1 MDNKM
6 KRIDYFDTAKAY
18 LIFLVVLGHILIVLN
33 PQYDKLYFSV
43 IQQFIYTFHMSAFF
57 IIHGTLSNNE
67 KWNKASVKDFI
78 VKRIYSLIVPYL
90 FFEIIGII
98 WRAVFTKQDLITGL
112 YNMITVR
119 CNTGADWFLV
129 AMFLGSLLYLIYIK
143 HPNRVFEIVSTVICF
158 IIPMFEFENQLMIVI
173 ERGMLA
179 YGFIMIGNFGKNLFQ
194 SEKTKSIMWMSASL
208 LLTGAVAVF
217 SLKFGGNDYYT
228 CTVNNPITLV
238 IGGISGT
245 LLIIGISRILH
256 CKMITNIGN
265 HTLTIMGTHQLVIY
279 AMPVLIPI
287 MAGSSIVYGIELL
300 VGIIL
305 FEMPVVYLIDKYLP
319 FLVGRRIIK

>member
-1 MDNKM
+1 M
-6 KRIDYFDTAKAY
+6 KRIDYFDTSKAY

-43 IQQFIYTFHMSAFF
+43 IQEFIYAFHMSAFF
-57 IIHGTLSNNE
+57 IIHGVLMNNE
-67 KWNKASVKDFI
+67 KWKSASVKDFI

-90 FFEIIGII
+90 FFEIIGIV
-98 WRAVFTKQDLITGL
+98 WKAFFAKQDLIKGI
-112 YNMITVR
+112 YNMVTVR

-129 AMFLGSLLYLIYIK
+129 AMFIGSLLHLIYIK
-143 HPNRVFEIVSTVICF
+143 HPNRVFGIVSTVASF
-158 IIPMFEFENQLMIVI
+158 IVPMFISGNQIMIVLG
-173 ERGMLA
+173 RGMLA

-228 CTVNNPITLV
+228 CAVNNPITLV

-319 FLVGRRIIK
+319 FLVGRQIIK

>member
-1 MDNKM
+1 M
-6 KRIDYFDTAKAY
+6 KRIDYFDTSKAY
-18 LIFLVVLGHILIVLN
+18 LIFLVVLGHILIVFN

-43 IQQFIYTFHMSAFF
+43 IQEFIYAFHMSAFF
-57 IIHGTLSNNE
+57 IIHGVLMNNE
-67 KWNKASVKDFI
+67 KWKSASVKDFI

-90 FFEIIGII
+90 FFEIIGIV
-98 WRAVFTKQDLITGL
+98 WKAFFAKQNLIKGI
-112 YNMITVR
+112 YNMVTVR

-129 AMFLGSLLYLIYIK
+129 AMFIGSLLHLIYIK
-143 HPNRVFEIVSTVICF
+143 HPNRVFGIVSTVASF
-158 IIPMFEFENQLMIVI
+158 IVPMFIYGNQIMIVLG
-173 ERGMLA
+173 RGMLA